1 MTESLRLLLEGVI
14 DYAGLFPPASL
25 SMEKAIE
32 EYRSTLEGPEAW
44 LVDRF
49 VCPIS
54 RLEEMCAIL
63 RATPPGEPWRISAL
77 GSDLASFRAEFQTIE
92 GLEAASGSLI
102 EVEAFEAKAGG
113 LVDSSAVRHLAN
125 AGFDDAYIEI
135 ALGDAMLDDL
145 MVLAQAETVGAKVR
159 TGGVEP
165 SEVPTPSDLAV
176 FMQECINLDLT
187 FKMTAGLHHPNR
199 RTDART
205 GVTMHGFLNVLV
217 AGSLAYVHDLSRAEI
232 EKIVASEDPS
242 DFWFSP
248 GGLGWRDFEASNEEI
263 GDFRDLFRSFGSCS
277 VREPVDDLAELGLL
291 AARAGR

>member
-1 MTESLRLLLEGVI
+1 
-14 DYAGLFPPASL
+14 
-25 SMEKAIE
+25 MEKAIE

-63 RATPPGEPWRISAL
+63 RAMPPKEPWRISAL
-77 GSDLASFRAEFQTIE
+77 GSDLTNFRAEFQTIE
-92 GLEAASGSLI
+92 GIEAAHGALVA
-102 EVEAFEAKAGG
+102 VEAFEAKAGG
-113 LVDSSAVRHLAN
+113 SVDPSAVRHLAN

-135 ALGDAMLDDL
+135 ALGDAILDDL
-145 MVLAQAETVGAKVR
+145 MTLAQSETVGAKVR
-159 TGGVEP
+159 TGGLEP
-165 SEVPTPSDLAV
+165 SAIPTASDLAV

-187 FKMTAGLHHPNR
+187 FKLTAGLHHPNR
-199 RTDART
+199 RTDAKT
-205 GVTMHGFLNVLV
+205 GVAMHGFLNLLI

-242 DFWFSP
+242 EFWFSP
-248 GGLGWRDFEASNEEI
+248 GGLGWRDFEASNDEI

-277 VREPVDDLAELGLL
+277 VREPVDDLAELGLMP
-291 AARAGR
+291 ARVGR